1 MFVIDTTDNRFVN
14 LFRPPLGR
22 TERASERAGLSFV
35 HGGGGLTGTQPDS
48 PRPAPK
54 FVFRGAEEEATLAVA
69 VGVADDDGDDVFTA
83 AAAAAAAAVVTVV
96 VDVVGAECSPSR

>member
-1 MFVIDTTDNRFVN
+1 MLLLRQLFVIDTTDNRFVN

-35 HGGGGLTGTQPDS
+35 HGGGGGLTGTQPDS

-69 VGVADDDGDDVFTA
+69 VGVADDDGDDVF
-83 AAAAAAAAVVTVV
+83 AAVVTVV